1 MMTFHPTKDVMKSGA
16 GELPNILHPF
26 VSLVATR
33 TSAGGQ
39 LESGGQAD
47 GSRRASRWE
56 PAGTHM
62 EAGGHADGRRRVP
75 TWELAGTHMG
85 AGGHADGSWRERR
98 WKLTSKSISP
108 TTVTPSSKDK

>member
-62 EAGGHADGRRRVP
+62 GAGGHPHGSRRAPTWEPAGTHMEAGGHPHGSRRARR
-75 TWELAGTHMG
+75 WELA
-85 AGGHADGSWRERR
+85 
-98 WKLTSKSISP
+98 SKSISP